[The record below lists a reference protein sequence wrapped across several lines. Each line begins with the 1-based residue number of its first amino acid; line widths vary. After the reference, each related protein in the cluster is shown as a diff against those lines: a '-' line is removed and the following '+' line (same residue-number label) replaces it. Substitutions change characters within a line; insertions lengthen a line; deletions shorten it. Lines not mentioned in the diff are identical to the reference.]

1 MGLGTL
7 FTNRRIT
14 RLAARRVLVT
24 IRPPF
29 PFKILA
35 MPLRIY
41 NSLTRTKE
49 IFTPLS
55 PGVVRMYV
63 CGMTVYD
70 YCHLGHA
77 RVLVIFDMVV
87 RVLRAKGFEV
97 RYVRNITDIDDKII
111 VRAAELNEP
120 FDVVTERFIT
130 AMHEDEDLLNV
141 IRPDQEPRATGYIAE
156 ILNMIQTLEE
166 KGFAYAAKNGDVY
179 FRVRGFDGYGA
190 LSGRSLD
197 ALMAGARVEK
207 DEAKDD
213 PLDFVLW
220 KAGKPGEPSWQ
231 SPWGAGRPGWHIE
244 CSAMS
249 TRCLGDNFDIHG
261 GGMDLRFPHHE
272 NEIAQSEGATGR
284 KFVNTWMHNGYVQ
297 IDQEKM
303 SKSTGNFFTIREI
316 LAQDTDASRAGE
328 VIRFMILL
336 SHYRSPLNFSEQG
349 LMQARAGLER
359 LYLVLHKGR
368 GLNGACDKE
377 CPDRYRVRFDEAL
390 EDDFNT
396 AAAIAVLFDA
406 AREINRDLDAN
417 NRGIAGARISQL
429 RELAG
434 SLGLLYQEP
443 ARFLGLSGHLDA
455 SKEDIDLRVGALI
468 EQRAQARR
476 DGNYTEADMIRLQ
489 LENQGIVLEDLE
501 DGTTIWRRH

>member
-14 RLAARRVLVT
+14 RLAARRVLVN

-197 ALMAGARVEK
+197 ALMVGARVEE

-220 KAGKPGEPSWQ
+220 KAGKPGEPNWQ

-249 TRCLGDNFDIHG
+249 TCCLGDNFDIHG

>member
-1 MGLGTL
+1 VGLGTL

-14 RLAARRVLVT
+14 RLAARRVLVN

-197 ALMAGARVEK
+197 ALMVGARVEK

-249 TRCLGDNFDIHG
+249 TCCLGDNFDIHG

-417 NRGIAGARISQL
+417 NRGIAGAGISQL

-443 ARFLGLSGHLDA
+443 ARFLGLSGHLGA

>member
-14 RLAARRVLVT
+14 RLAARRVLVN

-197 ALMAGARVEK
+197 ALMVGARVEK

-443 ARFLGLSGHLDA
+443 ARFLGLSGHLGA

>member
-1 MGLGTL
+1 MS
-7 FTNRRIT
+7 
-14 RLAARRVLVT
+14 
-24 IRPPF
+24 
-29 PFKILA
+29 
-35 MPLRIY
+35 LRIY

-49 IFTPLS
+49 IFVPLS
-55 PGVVRMYV
+55 PGTVRMYV

-87 RVLRAKGFEV
+87 RVLRAKGFDV

-111 VRAAELNEP
+111 ARAAELSEP
-120 FDVVTERFIT
+120 FDVVTERFIA
-130 AMHEDEDLLNV
+130 AMHEDEDWLNV
-141 IRPDQEPRATGYIAE
+141 IRPDEEPRATGYIAE

-179 FRVRGFDGYGA
+179 FRVRGFEGYGA
-190 LSGRSLD
+190 LSGRTLD
-197 ALMAGARVEK
+197 ALMVGARVEK

-220 KAGKPGEPSWQ
+220 KAAKPGEPSWE

-272 NEIAQSEGATGR
+272 NEIAQSEGATGH

-303 SKSTGNFFTIREI
+303 SKSTGKFFTIREI

-368 GLNGACDKE
+368 ELSAVCDEE
-377 CPDRYRVRFDEAL
+377 CPDRYHARFDEAL

-396 AAAIAVLFDA
+396 PAAIAILFDA

-417 NRGIAGARISQL
+417 NRGIAGAGIRQL

-443 ARFLGLSGHLDA
+443 AQFLGLSGHLDA
-455 SKEDIDLRVGALI
+455 SQKDIDLTVRSLI
-468 EQRAQARR
+468 EHRAQARR
-476 DGNYTEADMIRLQ
+476 DGDYTEADKIRLQ

>member
-14 RLAARRVLVT
+14 RLAARRVLVN

-197 ALMAGARVEK
+197 ALMVGARVEK

-336 SHYRSPLNFSEQG
+336 SHYRSPLNYSEQG

>member
-14 RLAARRVLVT
+14 RLAARRVLVN

-166 KGFAYAAKNGDVY
+166 KGLAYAANNGDVY

-197 ALMAGARVEK
+197 ALMVGARVEK

-417 NRGIAGARISQL
+417 NRGIAGAGISQL

-443 ARFLGLSGHLDA
+443 ARFLGLSGHLGA

-476 DGNYTEADMIRLQ
+476 DGNYTEADTIRLQ
-489 LENQGIVLEDLE
+489 LENQGIVLEDLD

>member
-14 RLAARRVLVT
+14 RLAARRVLVN

-197 ALMAGARVEK
+197 ALMVGARVEE

-249 TRCLGDNFDIHG
+249 TCCLGDNFDIHG

>member
-1 MGLGTL
+1 VGLGTL

-14 RLAARRVLVT
+14 RLAARRVLVN

-197 ALMAGARVEK
+197 ALMVGARVEK

-249 TRCLGDNFDIHG
+249 TCCLGDNFDIHG

-417 NRGIAGARISQL
+417 NKGIAEGRISQL

-443 ARFLGLSGHLDA
+443 ARFLGLSGHLGA

-476 DGNYTEADMIRLQ
+476 DGNYTEADTIRLQ